1 MPHLP
6 SLLVAT
12 RRSEEP
18 EIYRCARVGH
28 LFSLSPL
35 DPSAQGDVCL
45 NKSGPIAPTSIFAPG
60 QRRPPDIPEGS
71 AASGKVLGA
80 VARLSPEEALQ
91 RLSSTAVGLT
101 PRQVKARLR
110 SAGPNQVAREARH
123 TILGELVGRSINP
136 LNALLLALAT
146 TSYFLGDQRAAI
158 MIAVMVVLSIS
169 LGFIQEHRSNNAAD
183 KLRRMVLITATV
195 RRQVA
200 AAANDHVDVPIEQ
213 LVPGDIVL
221 LSAGDMIP
229 ADLRLIS
236 AKDLFINQSTLTGE
250 AMPIE
255 KVAAVHSGTAETPF
269 DLPNICFM
277 GSAVVSGVGCGVVVL
292 TGPRT
297 AFGVVASAIAEQ
309 RVLTSFDKGI
319 ARFTWVM
326 LGFIVVMA
334 PLVFV
339 INGLTKGNWLE
350 ALLFAVAVAVGL
362 TPEML
367 PMIVTVNLAMGALA
381 MSRRK
386 VIVKRLN
393 SIQNFGAMNVL
404 CTDKTGTLT
413 QDRIILKRHL
423 DIRGGE
429 FDRVL
434 EYAYLNSFHQSGL
447 KNLLDVA
454 VLKHVEL
461 EGGLKVQERFQKID
475 EMPFDFERR
484 RMSIVLRRDDGVHIL
499 VCKGAV
505 EEVFAACKHYA
516 IDGETGPLDD
526 SHFASAMETT
536 AKLNADGFRVVAVAF
551 KEMPPTQTT
560 YSVADEADLTLLGY
574 IAFLDPPK
582 DTCAA
587 ALATLKASGVQVKI
601 LTGDNDIVTRKIC
614 HEVGLSVDRIVFG
627 SEIATLS
634 PDELASLAETAA
646 VFAKVSPSQKAAI
659 IDALHRKGHVV
670 GFLGDG
676 INDGPALK
684 AADVGISVDT
694 AVDIAKDSA
703 DIILL
708 EKSLAVL
715 GDGVIEGRKVFGNI
729 TKYIKMGA
737 SSNFG
742 NMFSVLGASV
752 ILPFLPM
759 TAIQVLTNNLLYDF
773 SQTTIPTDNV
783 DAEYLA
789 VPRRWDIGNI
799 TNFVLFIGPIS
810 SIFDYVT
817 YFTMLYVFNA
827 WNNPALFQTGWFV
840 EFLLTQTL
848 IIHIIRTA
856 KIPFLESRASTALIA
871 TTMII
876 AAIGVVLPFSWL
888 AGVLGFV
895 PLPPTYWIALGL
907 ILPSYVVLT
916 HFVKTWFIRRFGLR

>member
-1 MPHLP
+1 M
-6 SLLVAT
+6 
-12 RRSEEP
+12 
-18 EIYRCARVGH
+18 
-28 LFSLSPL
+28 
-35 DPSAQGDVCL
+35 
-45 NKSGPIAPTSIFAPG
+45 NKPGPIAPTSIFARG
-60 QRRPPDIPEGS
+60 RQRPPDAPEGA
-71 AASGKVLGA
+71 AASGKALGE
-80 VARLSPEEALQ
+80 VALLSPDEALQ
-91 RLSSTAVGLT
+91 RLSSNVNGLT
-101 PRQVKARLR
+101 PDQVEQQLR
-110 SAGPNQVAREARH
+110 SVGRNEVAHQTRH
-123 TILGELVGRSINP
+123 TILGELVSRSINP
-136 LNALLLALAT
+136 LNLLLLSLAT
-146 TSYFLGDQRAAI
+146 ASYFLGDQRAAI
-158 MIAVMVVLSIS
+158 VIAVMVGLSIS
-169 LGFIQEHRSNNAAD
+169 LGFIQEHRSNKAAEA
-183 KLRRMVLITATV
+183 LQRMVLITAAV
-195 RRQVA
+195 RRQIPGA
-200 AAANDHVDVPIEQ
+200 GQDHIEVPIEQ

-229 ADLRLIS
+229 ADMRLIS

-250 AMPIE
+250 AMPLE
-255 KVAAVHSGTAETPF
+255 KVAAAHVGTAETPF

-292 TGPRT
+292 TGGRT
-297 AFGVVASAIAEQ
+297 AFGQVASTIAEQ

-319 ARFTWVM
+319 TRFTWLM
-326 LGFIVVMA
+326 IGFIVVMA

-339 INGLTKGNWLE
+339 INGLTKGNWFE

-367 PMIVTVNLAMGALA
+367 PMIVTVNLAKGAMA
-381 MSRRK
+381 MSKKK

-393 SIQNFGAMNVL
+393 AIQNFGAMDVL

-413 QDRIILKRHL
+413 QDRVVLKRHL
-423 DIRGGE
+423 DLQGKDS
-429 FDRVL
+429 DRVL

-461 EGGLKVQERFQKID
+461 DEKLKIEEQFSKID
-475 EMPFDFERR
+475 EIPFDFERR
-484 RMSIVLRRDDGVHIL
+484 RMSVVLKRGDDAHIL
-499 VCKGAV
+499 ICKGAV
-505 EEVFAACKHYA
+505 EEVFAACKYYA
-516 IDGETGPLDD
+516 IDGETGPLDE
-526 SHFASAMETT
+526 SHLAQAKETT
-536 AKLNADGFRVVAVAF
+536 AKLNADGFRVIAVAF
-551 KEMPPTQTT
+551 KEMPPAQAT
-560 YSVADEADLTLLGY
+560 YSVKDEAGLTLLGY

-582 DTCAA
+582 ETAA
-587 ALATLKASGVQVKI
+587 AAIAALKARGVQVKI

-614 HEVGLSVDRIVFG
+614 NDVSLPVDHIVLGHEM
-627 SEIATLS
+627 ETLS
-634 PDELASLAETAA
+634 PAQLADLAETAT
-646 VFAKVSPSQKAAI
+646 VFAKVSPAQKAAI

-670 GFLGDG
+670 GYLGDG

-684 AADVGISVDT
+684 AADVGISVDS

-742 NMFSVLGASV
+742 NMFSVLGAS
-752 ILPFLPM
+752 IFLPFLPM

-799 TNFVLFIGPIS
+799 TKFVLLIGPIS

-827 WNNPALFQTGWFV
+827 WTNPALFQTGWFV
-840 EFLLTQTL
+840 ESLLTQTL

-856 KIPFLESRASTALIA
+856 KIPFLESRASTALI
-871 TTMII
+871 TTTIII
-876 AAIGVVLPFSWL
+876 AAIGVTLPFSWL
-888 AGVLGFV
+888 GGFLGFV
-895 PLPPTYWIALGL
+895 PLPPTYWIALCL
-907 ILPSYVVLT
+907 ILLSYVILT
-916 HFVKTWFIRRFGLR
+916 HFMKTWFIRRFGLS